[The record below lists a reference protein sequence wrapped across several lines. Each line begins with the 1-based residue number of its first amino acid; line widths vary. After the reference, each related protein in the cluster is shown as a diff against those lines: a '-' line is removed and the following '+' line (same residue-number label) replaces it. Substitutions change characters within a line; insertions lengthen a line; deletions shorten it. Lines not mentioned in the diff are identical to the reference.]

1 MKNVLEIDS
10 VSKAF
15 DQNRVL
21 TDAYLKCETGEII
34 GLLGRNGTGKST
46 LLKILFGTQGAYSK
60 FIRINGKVY
69 EKPYLAST
77 EVAYLSQDSFL
88 LGHLRVEEA
97 IKFYLGNKKLS
108 LFWNDEIIGHLL
120 KNKVNTLSGGEI
132 RYLEIKLLLN
142 LPVKFVLLDEPFNG
156 IAPVVV
162 EVLKAMIRDHAQD
175 KGIILTD
182 HDYQNVLNV
191 ATRYCLLYD
200 GTIKSIENRDDLVRW
215 GYLLRA

>member
-1 MKNVLEIDS
+1 MNNILEIDS
-10 VSKAF
+10 VSKTF
-15 DQNRVL
+15 GPNRIL
-21 TDAYLKCETGEII
+21 SDIYLKCETGEII

-69 EKPYLAST
+69 DKPYRVAT

-88 LGHLRVEEA
+88 LGHLRIEDV
-97 IKFYLGNKKLS
+97 IKCYLGKEKLP
-108 LFWNDEIIGHLL
+108 LFRDDEVIAGVL
-120 KNKVNTLSGGEI
+120 KHKVNTLSGGEL

-142 LPVKFVLLDEPFNG
+142 RPVKFVLLDEPFNG

-182 HDYQNVLNV
+182 HDYQNVLDV
-191 ATRYCLLYD
+191 ATRYCLLHD
-200 GTIKSIENRDDLVRW
+200 GAIKSVENRDDLVRW